1 MKMKD
6 IMSDVLKH
14 YDVEIVKLINDKYGL
29 SYMDAFKNF
38 VNSKTYQMLIDK
50 NLEMYEFSYLAIF
63 DMWENEKVTGTPL
76 NSVYISED

>member
-76 NSVYISED
+76 NSVYIRED